1 MSIINMSKTR
11 VVSRILTDEYR
22 KSIVMNVLNR
32 VSNAKIGNTIN
43 NYRSNNLT
51 RVNDVKFR
59 TNLAVLSVKKE
70 SYKTADNREQH

>member
-1 MSIINMSKTR
+1 MNEIMQISNAR
-11 VVSRILTDEYR
+11 VKSVLIKDADRKRLLLEIVNRI
-22 KSIVMNVLNR
+22 
-32 VSNAKIGNTIN
+32 SNAKIGKTIE

-70 SYKTADNREQH
+70 SDKK